1 MDVEVFSAV
10 SMVSAF
16 EADDDTHDLVRVGKN
31 NNSNKTNNNCMLH
44 CTILM
49 RFDLKNRMKAERGI
63 KFSIAA
69 LSKQKLNG
77 PVAKL

>member
-16 EADDDTHDLVRVGKN
+16 EEDNDTHDLVRVGEN

-49 RFDLKNRMKAERGI
+49 RFDLEI
-63 KFSIAA
+63 E
-69 LSKQKLNG
+69 
-77 PVAKL
+77 